1 MIASKTASPTS
12 VPPANTSP
20 GASAAPA
27 SSANDSEFDAILA
40 LENLTATCAA
50 LDPGAMDG
58 ESVDSLLEQGTS
70 DDADADD
77 DQSPLAFLVNL
88 FSLNPNFPTPVDDG
102 DDSVGDVLT
111 GGAKLAP
118 NDPDATLAA
127 IANALAKIDAAD
139 AGLVPV
145 DAAKADDAART
156 DKSNAPDAT
165 AGMARAA
172 EMLNPGARPAAPVAH
187 DTIAT
192 PVHSPRW
199 AEDFSARVSM
209 MVRGGESTAS
219 LQLAP
224 ADLGPVDVSVVVK
237 DSQATIHFGAAHSET
252 RALLEASIPRLR
264 EMLAAQG
271 FNLMDASVSQGFT
284 RQSRP
289 DAPGAARFD
298 GAEQEAEA
306 VKTTRVTVNGLMDKY
321 TEEIGT
327 GPIT

>member
-1 MIASKTASPTS
+1 MIASKPAPTS
-12 VPPANTSP
+12 
-20 GASAAPA
+20 ASAAPTGA
-27 SSANDSEFDAILA
+27 SPLAASTGPVDSANDSEFDAILA

-58 ESVDSLLEQGTS
+58 EGVDSLVEQGTS
-70 DDADADD
+70 DDAESDD
-77 DQSPLAFLVNL
+77 DKGPLAFLVNL
-88 FSLNPNFPTPVDDG
+88 FSLNPLQPPAVEDG
-102 DDSVGDVLT
+102 DSDAAVGDVLS
-111 GGAKLAP
+111 GGAKQSTIDA
-118 NDPDATLAA
+118 DATLAA
-127 IANALAKIDAAD
+127 IANALSKIDAAD
-139 AGLVPV
+139 SDLLP
-145 DAAKADDAART
+145 AAATALDDSAPRT
-156 DKSNAPDAT
+156 DKSNAADTT

-172 EMLNPGARPAAPVAH
+172 EMMNPGARPAAPVTH
-187 DTIAT
+187 DAIAT

-199 AEDFSARVSM
+199 ADDFGTRVAL

-224 ADLGPVDVSVVVK
+224 ADLGPVDVSVFVK

-289 DAPGAARFD
+289 DAPAAVRFD
-298 GAEQEAEA
+298 GGEPEAE
-306 VKTTRVTVNGLMDKY
+306 VVTTTRVTVNGLLDTY
-321 TEEIGT
+321 A
-327 GPIT
+327 